1 MGSNYTDIHTH
12 LYTHSSKKTAIAG
25 FEIFYCASLILTLLP
40 NPDLP
45 YQEIHKIEIHKIVES
60 QTWRSYNKSGRP
72 GINKL
77 FKL

>member
-25 FEIFYCASLILTLLP
+25 FKFFYWASLMLTFLP

-45 YQEIHKIEIHKIVES
+45 YQETETHRIVES
-60 QTWRSYNKSGRP
+60 QTWRRYKSGRP
-72 GINKL
+72 GIYKL
-77 FKL
+77 CKL